1 MESKTQSSGSQLEAL
16 LNEAKV
22 YNSMG
27 LYEESRDVYTRILAR
42 YEDLP
47 PHSRNLLQ
55 EQIDR
60 LDRTI
65 EDRNSG
71 DAEALLSD
79 EELSVIHEKFSEAD
93 SPIDPHDR
101 AVIFMETGQYAEALD
116 EFRRLLEQKSG
127 IERFLGD
134 LVTCVLRLHGP
145 ENAPAFIDGLLTE
158 TSSLGKRERAQ
169 IKFKLGDALEKEQSI
184 EAAIEMYRSARGIIP
199 EDLQMRAALDAKIAG
214 LSKDSRYAYLLNQ
227 GWITREDMV
236 EVERRADKTRSSVDR
251 ILMDEFGIAKE
262 DLGQSLSIHC
272 GVPFKTYDPNNMT
285 PMDIITRLDQTAL
298 EKEGWVPLASYE
310 KEVDV
315 LMERPED
322 PDQLRRVREML
333 NTESINLYVGI
344 RSDIESYL
352 DRFFRE
358 AAGSAQATAA
368 PPLSTPPRKTR
379 RESRY
384 APLIPDFVYVEF
396 VLEGEDGPERTRRLD
411 VLNCSE
417 KGIGLLVPKED
428 ADILK
433 GLNKG
438 AVIPD
443 MVFYAP
449 WTLIRADATVR
460 HVTRIRAGR
469 HQGDYLLGV
478 ESRDIVENSKTPD

>member
-1 MESKTQSSGSQLEAL
+1 VESKTQSSGSQLEVL

-27 LYEESRDVYTRILAR
+27 LYEESRDVYTRILT
-42 YEDLP
+42 EFGDLP
-47 PHSRNLLQ
+47 SHSRNLLQ

-65 EDRNSG
+65 EDRNGG

-79 EELSVIHEKFSEAD
+79 DELSVIHEKFSEAD
-93 SPIDPHDR
+93 GPIDPHDR

-127 IERFLGD
+127 LERFLGD
-134 LVTCVLRLHGP
+134 LVTCVLRIHGP
-145 ENAPAFIDGLLTE
+145 ENAPAFMEDLLAE
-158 TSSLGKRERAQ
+158 TSLGKRERAQ
-169 IKFKLGDALEKEQSI
+169 IKFKLGDELEKGQSI

-227 GWITREDMV
+227 GWITREDMEAV
-236 EVERRADKTRSSVDR
+236 QRRADKTQSSVDP

-262 DLGQSLSIHC
+262 DLGRSLSIHC
-272 GVPFKTYDPNNMT
+272 GVPFKTYDPNDMT
-285 PMDIITRLDQTAL
+285 PMDIIARLDRTTL

-315 LMERPED
+315 LMEHPED

-333 NTESINLYVGI
+333 NIESVNPYVGI
-344 RSDIESYL
+344 RADIQSYL

-358 AAGSAQATAA
+358 AAGAAQAKA
-368 PPLSTPPRKTR
+368 PPPLPTPSRKTR
-379 RESRY
+379 RESRC
-384 APLIPDFVYVEF
+384 APVIPDFVYVEF
-396 VLEGEDGPERTRRLD
+396 VLEGEDGPAQTRQLD

-417 KGIGLLVPKED
+417 SGIGLLVPKED

-433 GLNKG
+433 RLSQGT
-438 AVIPD
+438 VIPD

-460 HVTRIRAGR
+460 HVTRIRAGK

-478 ESRDIVENSKTPD
+478 ESKDIVENSRTPD